1 MQSSDCLLCQ
11 NFHHDLICFKSIYE
25 KLKILI
31 ENKMQKI

>member
-11 NFHHDLICFKSIYE
+11 NFHLELFCFKDIYE